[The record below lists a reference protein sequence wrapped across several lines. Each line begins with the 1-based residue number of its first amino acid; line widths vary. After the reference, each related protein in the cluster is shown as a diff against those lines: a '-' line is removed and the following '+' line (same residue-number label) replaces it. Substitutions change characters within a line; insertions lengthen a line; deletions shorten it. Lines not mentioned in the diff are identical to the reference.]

1 MRQVVTTTALIAIF
15 LLPSFHTHAEQN
27 TPPKGFRNYVWGDA
41 PSKDLKQ
48 FSGPTDGVTMFVPAA
63 SKKSDP
69 LFEIPVAEEAL
80 YFSNGKFYQ
89 GDVWLD
95 GKGNFDKMIVSLTK
109 QYGPPSVASPAI
121 SQWKWKWPSSPVEV
135 HVHYQE
141 KFARTTVSFVN
152 SKFE

>member
-1 MRQVVTTTALIAIF
+1 MRQVLTTTALIVSF
-15 LLPSFHTHAEQN
+15 VFLPSHARAEQS
-27 TPPKGFRNYVWGDA
+27 TPPKGFRNYVWGVA
-41 PSKDLKQ
+41 PSNDLKKV
-48 FSGPTDGVTMFVPAA
+48 SGPTDGVTMLVPAG
-63 SKKSDP
+63 SKKPVS
-69 LFEIPVAEEAL
+69 LFDVPVAEEAF

-89 GDVWLD
+89 GDAWLD
-95 GKGNFDKMIVSLTK
+95 GKGNFDKMIVALTK

-121 SQWKWKWPSSPVEV
+121 SQWKWKWSTRPVEV